1 MLTGQAGDWTYW
13 IIVIV
18 ALGAFLVLP
27 QYMARR
33 RQKRREQDLRVGD
46 TVMTIGGFIGT
57 LEALDL
63 EANVARIKLA
73 EGVEVKIVSGAISG
87 KRQEPLSAV
96 REDADPESV
105 N

>member
-13 IIVIV
+13 IIVIL

-46 TVMTIGGFIGT
+46 TVMTIGGFIGELT
-57 LEALDL
+57 ALDL
-63 EANVARIKLA
+63 QANVATIRLA
-73 EGVEVKIVSGAISG
+73 EGVEVRIVPGAISG
-87 KRQEPLSAV
+87 KRHEPVTASGGTGDLDS
-96 REDADPESV
+96 
-105 N
+105 